1 VCVCVRVCTLE
12 YGVGASCVGRPI
24 CVRAVSADGTP
35 PRNFVPAAQ
44 HTRTHTRYRVG
55 LLHSTAPEVTGVEV
69 RVEPSLATGSA
80 SGPGSVVACGPSIH
94 YTEWNSRYDKDT
106 IPKDT
111 RSQPIHW
118 PAADEKRINRNQPS
132 SSCWRMFRS
141 YSAWG
146 HGRKGVARRGHRE
159 GFHCEAEWSCTRRRR
174 AEVEAQRERCV
185 QCKGGRPNKVSAV
198 CVPR

>member
-1 VCVCVRVCTLE
+1 MCVCVCAC
-12 YGVGASCVGRPI
+12 SCVYSRVRSRCLVCRPSHL
-24 CVRAVSADGTP
+24 CAC
-35 PRNFVPAAQ
+35 
-44 HTRTHTRYRVG
+44 RVG
-55 LLHSTAPEVTGVEV
+55 RRHPSSKLRPSSTAHAHTHKIQSRTSSQHGPKITGVEV

-118 PAADEKRINRNQPS
+118 PAAEEKRVNRNQPS

-146 HGRKGVARRGHRE
+146 HGRKGVARRGHR
-159 GFHCEAEWSCTRRRR
+159 G
-174 AEVEAQRERCV
+174 
-185 QCKGGRPNKVSAV
+185 VSL
-198 CVPR
+198 